1 MFHSFADNR
10 KIHLDNI
17 EQLFYYTN
25 NRYHRTERRDTM
37 DKEIQELK
45 EMWERLSPENRL
57 LVLQRMKAL
66 EQETEPDSASQD

>member
-1 MFHSFADNR
+1 
-10 KIHLDNI
+10 
-17 EQLFYYTN
+17 
-25 NRYHRTERRDTM
+25 M

-66 EQETEPDSASQD
+66 EQESEPDSASQD